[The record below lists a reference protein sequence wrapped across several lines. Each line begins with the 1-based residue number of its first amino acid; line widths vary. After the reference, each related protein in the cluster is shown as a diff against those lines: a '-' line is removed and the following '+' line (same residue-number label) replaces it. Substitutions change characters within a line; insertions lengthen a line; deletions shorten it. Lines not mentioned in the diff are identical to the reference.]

1 MGVITCAAQRRE
13 GGGCVRA
20 RGVAVAVCGVCVCV
34 CVCVL
39 GGVCVCEHDA
49 LDFRSVCVCAKG
61 EVKLLLA
68 LSGFVRVEVWFGG
81 WVKEKKRFSWRFVV

>member
-34 CVCVL
+34 CVRACL
-39 GGVCVCEHDA
+39 GACVCVSTMRRTSE
-49 LDFRSVCVCAKG
+49 VCACVQKG
-61 EVKLLLA
+61 K
-68 LSGFVRVEVWFGG
+68 
-81 WVKEKKRFSWRFVV
+81 